1 MDPKYPT
8 IDPNDPDAFDK
19 FFDQVIDEWLED
31 NPAEEVIRL
40 VRKRERRANRTARH
54 VARRRRWKKTVTTT
68 EQSHEE
74 VQAMT
79 TAMAA
84 MKSAKEKSAEAMK
97 SANEKL
103 TEAMKTANKKNSRG
117 K

>member
-1 MDPKYPT
+1 
-8 IDPNDPDAFDK
+8 
-19 FFDQVIDEWLED
+19 
-31 NPAEEVIRL
+31 
-40 VRKRERRANRTARH
+40 
-54 VARRRRWKKTVTTT
+54 VTTT
-68 EQSHEE
+68 EQSREE

-79 TAMAA
+79 AAMAA